1 MSTLKI
7 AVIGGGSSYTPELV
21 DGLIQRIEELP
32 VTELALVDVEPGRQ
46 KVETIAA
53 LTRRMLARHGLEQV
67 KVSVHFALDD
77 AIRGAAFVLT
87 QFRVGQL
94 PARAADER
102 LGLKYQLLGQETTG
116 VGGFAKALRTIP
128 VMLDIARRVEKLAPD
143 AWIINFTNPAGI
155 VTEAVSR
162 FTKAKI
168 IGLCNVPISM
178 HHMIANMLQA
188 PYADVQL
195 RFAGLNHMVW
205 VHQVTQQGRDVT
217 ARVIDMLCDGA
228 ALTMNNIKEEPW
240 QPDFLRA
247 LGAIPC
253 PYHRYFYQ
261 TREMLAEEMAAAGER
276 GTRAEQVMQVEKELF
291 ELYADPQ
298 LNTKPEQL
306 RFRGGSFYS
315 EVALELIRAIHNNLG
330 TQLVVN
336 TANRG
341 AIHGLPDDA
350 VIEIN
355 CIVDAQGA
363 HPLTFGPL
371 SEPMQ
376 ALTQQVKAYERLTI
390 EAAVHGDRRSGLL
403 ALIANPLV
411 GNANLA
417 QPLLDEVLTINA
429 PYLPQFR

>member
-1 MSTLKI
+1 MDGAPARADMELGGAPEGLDALIVADRIKAQGGTALFVARDYQRTGNFIQAFRFFAKDIEVLEYPSWDCLPYDRVSPNADVMARRIDALTRLTEPVAQGRLRLVITTVSAILQRVPKVDTLRNTALTLKI
-7 AVIGGGSSYTPELV
+7 KTS
-21 DGLIQRIEELP
+21 
-32 VTELALVDVEPGRQ
+32 
-46 KVETIAA
+46 
-53 LTRRMLARHGLEQV
+53 
-67 KVSVHFALDD
+67 LDRKAFD
-77 AIRGAAFVLT
+77 AFL
-87 QFRVGQL
+87 
-94 PARAADER
+94 
-102 LGLKYQLLGQETTG
+102 
-116 VGGFAKALRTIP
+116 
-128 VMLDIARRVEKLAPD
+128 
-143 AWIINFTNPAGI
+143 
-155 VTEAVSR
+155 S
-162 FTKAKI
+162 
-168 IGLCNVPISM
+168 
-178 HHMIANMLQA
+178 ANG
-188 PYADVQL
+188 Y
-195 RFAGLNHMVW
+195 
-205 VHQVTQQGRDVT
+205 
-217 ARVIDMLCDGA
+217 
-228 ALTMNNIKEEPW
+228 
-240 QPDFLRA
+240 
-247 LGAIPC
+247 
-253 PYHRYFYQ
+253 
-261 TREMLAEEMAAAGER
+261 
-276 GTRAEQVMQVEKELF
+276 TRAEQVMQVEKELF

-306 RFRGGSFYS
+306 SFRGGSFYS

-371 SEPMQ
+371 PEPMQ

-403 ALIANPLV
+403 ALPANPLV

>member
-1 MSTLKI
+1 
-7 AVIGGGSSYTPELV
+7 
-21 DGLIQRIEELP
+21 
-32 VTELALVDVEPGRQ
+32 
-46 KVETIAA
+46 
-53 LTRRMLARHGLEQV
+53 
-67 KVSVHFALDD
+67 
-77 AIRGAAFVLT
+77 
-87 QFRVGQL
+87 
-94 PARAADER
+94 
-102 LGLKYQLLGQETTG
+102 
-116 VGGFAKALRTIP
+116 
-128 VMLDIARRVEKLAPD
+128 
-143 AWIINFTNPAGI
+143 
-155 VTEAVSR
+155 
-162 FTKAKI
+162 
-168 IGLCNVPISM
+168 
-178 HHMIANMLQA
+178 
-188 PYADVQL
+188 
-195 RFAGLNHMVW
+195 
-205 VHQVTQQGRDVT
+205 
-217 ARVIDMLCDGA
+217 
-228 ALTMNNIKEEPW
+228 
-240 QPDFLRA
+240 
-247 LGAIPC
+247 
-253 PYHRYFYQ
+253 
-261 TREMLAEEMAAAGER
+261 MAAAGER

-298 LNTKPEQL
+298 LNSKPEQL
-306 RFRGGSFYS
+306 SFRGGSFYS